1 MSKKAEQIM
10 EILKALGKLPFV
22 TDVEIT
28 QSPLGVESDVGVL
41 IRVKDKKSSDGL
53 MAADTVSDLQ
63 WKFFDESGELPA
75 IFWDWERI

>member
-1 MSKKAEQIM
+1 M
-10 EILKALGKLPFV
+10 EILKSLGKLPFV

-28 QSPLGVESDVGVL
+28 ALPADVEADVGVL

-53 MAADTVSDLQ
+53 MVADVISDLQ
-63 WKFFDESGELPA
+63 WKFFDESNELPA